1 MGPVLRHPGG
11 EVGDVEWWV
20 IIALLFGGMVLL
32 LLTGLPIAFAFL
44 VVNMVAAY
52 FFLGGIPGLIGT
64 VTGVFTSITT
74 FTLLPVPFFILMGEL
89 IFHSNLGLDAV
100 NVLDKWLGRVRGR
113 LSVLAIIM
121 GVIIGA
127 LSGSTI
133 ATCALLGT
141 ILLPQMLEKG
151 YSKNMSLGPLMGV
164 GTVDAL
170 IPPNALTVVLASLA
184 NIDVGQL
191 LIAGILPGMIMS
203 GLYLLYVLLWCRIRP
218 EEAPVYDVPHT
229 PLKEKVRVTVL
240 YLLPLGFIVF
250 MVIGL
255 IFLGVATPTEAAATG
270 TLGSFILALVY
281 RRLNWEVLKKSTYG
295 TVKVTVM
302 IFMIIIVSSTY
313 GEILAFTGAA
323 SGMTNF
329 ITNLTISPMVIMIGM
344 LIVVLILGCFM
355 ETVAIMM
362 ITIPIYMPVVNAF
375 GYNTVWFGVVML
387 IVLETGLITPPFG
400 VTLFVMKGV
409 APPDITMGDIW
420 KAVTPYV
427 IIDVLCVALVLA
439 MPFLA
444 TAVPR
449 LMGMR

>member
-1 MGPVLRHPGG
+1 M
-11 EVGDVEWWV
+11 EWWQ
-20 IIALLFGGMVLL
+20 IISLLFGGMVFL
-32 LLTGLPIAFAFL
+32 LLTGIPIAFAFL
-44 VVNMVAAY
+44 IVNMVAAY
-52 FFLGGIPGLIGT
+52 FFLGGIPGLVGV

-89 IFHSNLGLDAV
+89 IFHTNLGLDAV
-100 NVLDKWLGRVRGR
+100 NVLDKWLGKLRGR
-113 LSVLAIIM
+113 LSILAIIM

-141 ILLPQMLEKG
+141 ILLPDMLKRG

-191 LIAGILPGMIMS
+191 LIAGIVPGMIMS
-203 GLYLLYVLLWCRIRP
+203 GLYFVFVVIWCHIFP
-218 EEAPVYDVPHT
+218 KEAPMYDVPHV
-229 PLKEKVRVTVL
+229 PLKEKILATVK
-240 YLLPLGFIVF
+240 YLLPLGLIIF
-250 MVIGL
+250 MVIGF

-270 TLGSFILALVY
+270 TLGSFILALAY
-281 RRLNWEVLKKSTYG
+281 RRLTWETLKKSVMG
-295 TVKVTVM
+295 TVKITVM

-323 SGMTNF
+323 AGMTSF
-329 ITNLTISPMVIMIGM
+329 ITNLTIPPIVIIIGM
-344 LIVVLILGCFM
+344 LVVVLIMGCFM

-375 GYNTVWFGVVML
+375 EYNTVWFGVLML
-387 IVLETGLITPPFG
+387 IALETGLITPPFG

-409 APPDITMGDIW
+409 APPEVTMADIW

-427 IIDVLCVALVLA
+427 IIDVLCVVILLA
-439 MPFLA
+439 IPVIV
-444 TAVPR
+444 TIVPA
-449 LMGMR
+449 LMGMAR

>member
-1 MGPVLRHPGG
+1 M
-11 EVGDVEWWV
+11 EWYT
-20 IIALLFGGMVLL
+20 IISLLFGGMVLL
-32 LLTGLPIAFAFL
+32 LLTGIPIAFAFL
-44 VVNMVAAY
+44 IVNMVAAY
-52 FFLGGIPGLIGT
+52 FFLGGIPGLIGV
-64 VTGVFTSITT
+64 VTGIFTSITT

-100 NVLDKWLGRVRGR
+100 NVLDKWLGKLRGR

-141 ILLPQMLEKG
+141 ILLPDMLKKG
-151 YSKNMSLGPLMGV
+151 YSKRMSLGPLMGV

-184 NIDVGQL
+184 GIDVGQL
-191 LIAGILPGMIMS
+191 LIAGIVPGIIMS
-203 GLYLLYVLLWCRIRP
+203 GLYFVYVLVWCRFFP
-218 EEAPVYDVPHT
+218 NEAPLYDVPHV
-229 PLKEKVRVTVL
+229 PLKEKVMATVQ
-240 YLLPLGFIVF
+240 YLLPLGFIIF

-270 TLGSFILALVY
+270 TLASFILALIY
-281 RRLNWEVLKKSTYG
+281 RRLTWDIMKKSVIG

-323 SGMTNF
+323 SGMTQF
-329 ITNLTISPMVIMIGM
+329 ITGISIHPMIIVIGM
-344 LIVVLILGCFM
+344 LAVVLIMGCFM

-362 ITIPIYMPVVNAF
+362 ITIPIFMPVIGTF
-375 GYNTVWFGVVML
+375 GYNTVWFGVLML
-387 IVLETGLITPPFG
+387 IALETGLITPPFG

-409 APPDITMGDIW
+409 APPEVTMRDIW
-420 KAVTPYV
+420 GAVTPYV
-427 IIDVLCVALVLA
+427 IIDILCIALVLA
-439 MPFLA
+439 LPWLA
-444 TAVPR
+444 TMVPS
-449 LMGMR
+449 LMGMVK

>member
-1 MGPVLRHPGG
+1 M
-11 EVGDVEWWV
+11 EWWL
-20 IIALLFGGMVLL
+20 IISLLFGGMVLM
-32 LLTGLPIAFAFL
+32 LLTNLPIAFAFL
-44 VVNMVAAY
+44 VVNVVAAY
-52 FFLGGIPGLIGT
+52 FFLGGVPGLIAV

-89 IFHSNLGLDAV
+89 IFHSGLGLSAV
-100 NVLDKWLGRVRGR
+100 NVLDKWLGRIRGR

-141 ILLPQMLEKG
+141 ILLPDMLKRG
-151 YSKNMSLGPLMGV
+151 YSKSMSLGPLMGV

-191 LIAGILPGMIMS
+191 LIAGIVPGIIMS
-203 GLYLLYVLLWCRIRP
+203 GLYLVYVIGWCHMFP
-218 EEAPVYDVPHT
+218 NEAPMYDVPHI
-229 PLKEKVRVTVL
+229 PLKEKVMATVQ
-240 YLLPLGFIVF
+240 YLLPLGLIIF
-250 MVIGL
+250 MVIGF

-270 TLGSFILALVY
+270 TLASFILAVAY
-281 RRLNWEVLKKSTYG
+281 RRLNWEIIKKSVMG

-302 IFMIIIVSSTY
+302 IFMIVIVSTTY

-323 SGMTNF
+323 AGMTSF
-329 ITNLTISPMVIMIGM
+329 ISNLSTPPMVILIGM
-344 LIVVLILGCFM
+344 LIVILILGCFM

-375 GYNTVWFGVVML
+375 HFDPIWFGVMML
-387 IVLETGLITPPFG
+387 IALETGLITPPFG

-409 APPDITMGDIW
+409 APPEITMADIW

-427 IIDVLCVALVLA
+427 IVDILCIALVLA
-439 MPFLA
+439 IPALA
-444 TAVPR
+444 TVVPN
-449 LMGMR
+449 LMGMH

>member
-1 MGPVLRHPGG
+1 M
-11 EVGDVEWWV
+11 EWWL
-20 IIALLFGGMVLL
+20 IISLLFGGMVFL
-32 LLTGLPIAFAFL
+32 LLTNLPIAFAFL
-44 VVNMVAAY
+44 VVNLIAAY
-52 FFLGGIPGLIGT
+52 YFLGGLPGLVG
-64 VTGVFTSITT
+64 VATGAFTSITT

-89 IFHSNLGLDAV
+89 IFHSGLGLNAV
-100 NVLDKWLGRVRGR
+100 NVLDKWLGNLRGR
-113 LSVLAIIM
+113 LSLLAIIM

-191 LIAGILPGMIMS
+191 LMAGIPAGIMMS
-203 GLYLLYVLLWCRIRP
+203 ALYFIYVVLWLRIRP
-218 EEAPVYDVPHT
+218 EEAPMYIVPKV
-229 PLKEKVRVTVL
+229 PLKEKLRVTLRDLV
-240 YLLPLGFIVF
+240 PLGFIIF
-250 MVIGL
+250 LVIGL
-255 IFLGVATPTEAAATG
+255 IFLGVATPTESAAAG
-270 TLGSFILALVY
+270 TFGAFVLAVLY
-281 RRLNWEVLKKSTYG
+281 RRLNWEIIKKSVYS

-302 IFMIIIVSSTY
+302 IFMIIIVSTTY

-323 SGMTNF
+323 AGMTNF
-329 ITNLTISPMVIMIGM
+329 ISNLAISPIVILIGM
-344 LIVVLILGCFM
+344 LVVVLIMGCFM

-375 GYNTVWFGVVML
+375 GFNKIWFGVMML
-387 IVLETGLITPPFG
+387 IALETGLITPPFG

-409 APPDITMGDIW
+409 APPDVTMGDIW

-427 IIDVLCVALVLA
+427 IVDVLCIAFVMA
-439 MPFLA
+439 MPKIA
-444 TAVPR
+444 TVVPN
-449 LMGMR
+449 LMGMVH

>member
-1 MGPVLRHPGG
+1 M
-11 EVGDVEWWV
+11 EWWL
-20 IIALLFGGMVLL
+20 IISLLFGGMVFL
-32 LLTGLPIAFAFL
+32 LLTNLPIAFAFL

-52 FFLGGIPGLIGT
+52 FFLGGVPGLIGV
-64 VTGVFTSITT
+64 VTGAFTSITT

-89 IFHSNLGLDAV
+89 IFHSGLGLNAV
-100 NVLDKWLGRVRGR
+100 NVLDKWLGNLRGR
-113 LSVLAIIM
+113 LSLLAIIM

-191 LIAGILPGMIMS
+191 LMAGIPAGIMMS
-203 GLYLLYVLLWCRIRP
+203 ALYFIYVVLWLRFKP
-218 EEAPVYDVPHT
+218 EEAPMYIAPKVT
-229 PLKEKVRVTVL
+229 LKEKMRVTL
-240 YLLPLGFIVF
+240 RDLIPLGFIIF
-250 MVIGL
+250 MVIGF

-270 TLGSFILALVY
+270 TLGAFILALLY
-281 RRLNWEVLKKSTYG
+281 RRLTWQIMKKSVMS

-323 SGMTNF
+323 AGMTNF
-329 ITNLTISPMVIMIGM
+329 ISNLAVSPIVILIGM
-344 LIVVLILGCFM
+344 LFVVLIMGCFM

-375 GYNTVWFGVVML
+375 GFNKIWFGVMML
-387 IVLETGLITPPFG
+387 IALETGLITPPFG

-409 APPDITMGDIW
+409 APPEVTMGDIW

-427 IIDVLCVALVLA
+427 IVDVLCIALVMA
-439 MPFLA
+439 MPNIA
-444 TAVPR
+444 TVVPN
-449 LMGMR
+449 LMGMVY

>member
-1 MGPVLRHPGG
+1 M
-11 EVGDVEWWV
+11 EWWL
-20 IIALLFGGMVLL
+20 IISLLFAGMVFL
-32 LLTGLPIAFAFL
+32 LLTNLPIAFAFL

-52 FFLGGIPGLIGT
+52 FFLGGIPGLIAV

-89 IFHSNLGLDAV
+89 IFHSGLGLNAM
-100 NVLDKWLGRVRGR
+100 NVLDKWLGKLRGR
-113 LSVLAIIM
+113 LSILAIIM

-141 ILLPQMLEKG
+141 ILLPDMLKRG

-191 LIAGILPGMIMS
+191 LMAGIPAGIMMS
-203 GLYLLYVLLWCRIRP
+203 GLYFVYVVLWLRVKP
-218 EEAPVYDVPHT
+218 EEAPMYDIPHI
-229 PLKEKVRVTVL
+229 PLKEKAMATL
-240 YLLPLGFIVF
+240 QYLLPLSFIIF
-250 MVIGL
+250 MVLGF

-270 TLGSFILALVY
+270 TLGSFILAVAY
-281 RRLNWEVLKKSTYG
+281 RRLNWDIVKKSVMG

-302 IFMIIIVSSTY
+302 IFMIVIVSTTY
-313 GEILAFTGAA
+313 GQILAFTGAA

-329 ITNLTISPMVIMIGM
+329 ITQLSIPPIVILIGM
-344 LIVVLILGCFM
+344 LGVVLIMGCFM

-362 ITIPIYMPVVNAF
+362 ITIPIYMPVINAF
-375 GYNTVWFGVVML
+375 HYNPIWFGVLML
-387 IVLETGLITPPFG
+387 ITLETGLITPPFG

-409 APPDITMGDIW
+409 APPEITMADIW

-427 IIDVLCVALVLA
+427 IVDILCIALVLA
-439 MPFLA
+439 LPILA
-444 TAVPR
+444 TVMPS
-449 LMGMR
+449 LMGMK

>member
-1 MGPVLRHPGG
+1 M
-11 EVGDVEWWV
+11 EWWL
-20 IIALLFGGMVLL
+20 IISLLFGGMVFL
-32 LLTGLPIAFAFL
+32 LLTNLPIAFAFL

-52 FFLGGIPGLIGT
+52 FFLGGVPGLVGV
-64 VTGVFTSITT
+64 VTGAFTSITT
-74 FTLLPVPFFILMGEL
+74 FTLLPVPFFILMGEV
-89 IFHSNLGLDAV
+89 IFHSGLGLNAV
-100 NVLDKWLGRVRGR
+100 NVLDKWLGNLRGR
-113 LSVLAIIM
+113 LSLLAIIM

-191 LIAGILPGMIMS
+191 LMAGIPAGIMMS
-203 GLYLLYVLLWCRIRP
+203 ALYFLYVVLWLRFKP
-218 EEAPVYDVPHT
+218 EEAPMYIAPKVS
-229 PLKEKVRVTVL
+229 LKEKMRVTLRDLV
-240 YLLPLGFIVF
+240 PLGFIIF
-250 MVIGL
+250 MVIGF

-270 TLGSFILALVY
+270 TLGAFILALVY
-281 RRLNWEVLKKSTYG
+281 RRLTWQIMKKSVIS

-323 SGMTNF
+323 AGMTNF
-329 ITNLTISPMVIMIGM
+329 ISNLAVSPIVILIGM
-344 LIVVLILGCFM
+344 LVVVLIMGCFM

-362 ITIPIYMPVVNAF
+362 ITIPIYMPVVNTF
-375 GYNTVWFGVVML
+375 GFDKIWFGVMML
-387 IVLETGLITPPFG
+387 IALETGLITPPFG

-409 APPDITMGDIW
+409 APPEVTMGDIW

-427 IIDVLCVALVLA
+427 IVDVLCIALV
-439 MPFLA
+439 M
-444 TAVPR
+444 AVPNIATVVPN
-449 LMGMR
+449 LMGMVH

>member
-1 MGPVLRHPGG
+1 M
-11 EVGDVEWWV
+11 EWYV
-20 IIALLFGGMVLL
+20 IISLLFGGMVLM
-32 LLTGLPIAFAFL
+32 LLTGIPIAFAFL

-52 FFLGGIPGLIGT
+52 FFLGGIPGLIGV

-89 IFHSNLGLDAV
+89 IFHSGLGLDAV
-100 NVLDKWLGRVRGR
+100 GVLDKWLGKLKGR

-121 GVIIGA
+121 GVIVGA

-141 ILLPQMLEKG
+141 ILLPQMLAKG

-170 IPPNALTVVLASLA
+170 IPPNALTVVFASLA

-191 LIAGILPGMIMS
+191 LVAGIVPGIIMS
-203 GLYLLYVLLWCRIRP
+203 GLYFVFVVAWCHLFP
-218 EEAPVYDVPHT
+218 DEAPMYDVPHV
-229 PLKEKVRVTVL
+229 PVKEKVMATVK
-240 YLLPLGFIVF
+240 YLLPLGFIIF

-270 TLGSFILALVY
+270 TLGSFILALLY
-281 RRLNWEVLKKSTYG
+281 RRLTWDIFNKSVMG

-313 GEILAFTGAA
+313 GEILAFTGSAA
-323 SGMTNF
+323 GLTGF
-329 ITNLTISPMVIMIGM
+329 ITNLAVPQMVIVIGM
-344 LIVVLILGCFM
+344 LIVVLIMGCFM

-362 ITIPIYMPVVNAF
+362 ITIPIYIPVINAF
-375 GYNTVWFGVVML
+375 GYNTVWFGILML
-387 IVLETGLITPPFG
+387 IALETGLITPPFG

-409 APPDITMGDIW
+409 APSDITMVDIW

-427 IIDVLCVALVLA
+427 IIALA
-439 MPFLA
+439 CIGIIMAFPGTA
-444 TAVPR
+444 TIVPQ
-449 LMGMR
+449 LMGMTR

>member
-1 MGPVLRHPGG
+1 
-11 EVGDVEWWV
+11 VEWYT
-20 IIALLFGGMVLL
+20 IISLLFGGMVLL
-32 LLTGLPIAFAFL
+32 LLTGIPIAFAFL
-44 VVNMVAAY
+44 IVNMIAA
-52 FFLGGIPGLIGT
+52 FIFLGGEAGLIGT
-64 VTGVFTSITT
+64 VIGIFTSITT

-89 IFHSNLGLDAV
+89 IFHTNLGLDAV
-100 NVLDKWLGRVRGR
+100 NVLDKWLGKVRGR
-113 LSVLAIIM
+113 LSILAIIM

-141 ILLPQMLEKG
+141 ILLPEMLKKG

-191 LIAGILPGMIMS
+191 LLAGIIPGVIMS
-203 GLYLLYVLLWCRIRP
+203 GLYLAYVLLWVRIKP
-218 EEAPVYDVPHT
+218 EEAPEYEVPHV
-229 PLKEKVRVTVL
+229 PFKEKVRVTVV
-240 YLLPLGFIVF
+240 YLLPLGFIIF

-270 TLGSFILALVY
+270 TLGSFILALCY
-281 RRLNWEVLKKSTYG
+281 KRLTMEVMKKAVMG
-295 TVKVTVM
+295 TVRVTTM

-323 SGMTNF
+323 AGLTGF
-329 ITNLTISPMVIMIGM
+329 ITGLTVPPIVIIIAMM
-344 LIVVLILGCFM
+344 LVVLILGCFM

-362 ITIPIYMPVVNAF
+362 ITIPIYMAVVNIL
-375 GYNTVWFGVVML
+375 GYNGVWFGVLML
-387 IVLETGLITPPFG
+387 IALETGLITPPFG

-409 APPDITMGDIW
+409 APPDITMRDIW

-427 IIDVLCVALVLA
+427 IVDILCIAIIMA
-439 MPFLA
+439 FPGLA
-444 TAVPR
+444 TVVPR

>member
-1 MGPVLRHPGG
+1 M
-11 EVGDVEWWV
+11 EWWL
-20 IIALLFGGMVLL
+20 IIALLFGGMVFL
-32 LLTGLPIAFAFL
+32 LLTNLPIAFAFL
-44 VVNMVAAY
+44 VVNMIGAY
-52 FFLGGIPGLIGT
+52 FFLGGIPGLVGV
-64 VTGVFTSITT
+64 VTGAFTSITT
-74 FTLLPVPFFILMGEL
+74 FTLLPVPFFVLMGEL
-89 IFHSNLGLDAV
+89 IFHSGLGLNAV
-100 NVLDKWLGRVRGR
+100 NVLDKWLGNLRGR
-113 LSVLAIIM
+113 LSLLAIIM

-191 LIAGILPGMIMS
+191 LMAGIPAGIMMS
-203 GLYLLYVLLWCRIRP
+203 TLYFIYVVLWLRFKP
-218 EEAPVYDVPHT
+218 EEAPMYIVPKI
-229 PLKEKVRVTVL
+229 PLREKMRVTL
-240 YLLPLGFIVF
+240 RDLIPLGFIIF
-250 MVIGL
+250 MVIGF

-270 TLGSFILALVY
+270 TLGAFILALLY
-281 RRLNWEVLKKSTYG
+281 RRLTWQIMKKSVMG

-323 SGMTNF
+323 AGMTNF
-329 ITNLTISPMVIMIGM
+329 ISNLAISPIVILVGM
-344 LIVVLILGCFM
+344 LFVVLLMGCFM

-362 ITIPIYMPVVNAF
+362 ITIPIYMPVVHAF
-375 GYNTVWFGVVML
+375 GFNKIWFGVMML
-387 IVLETGLITPPFG
+387 IALETGLITPPFG

-409 APPDITMGDIW
+409 APPEVTMGDIW

-427 IIDVLCVALVLA
+427 IVDVLCIALVMA
-439 MPFLA
+439 MPSIA
-444 TAVPR
+444 TVVPN
-449 LMGMR
+449 LMGMVQ

>member
-1 MGPVLRHPGG
+1 M
-11 EVGDVEWWV
+11 EWWL
-20 IIALLFGGMVLL
+20 IISLLFGSMVFM
-32 LLTGLPIAFAFL
+32 LLTNLPIAFAFL
-44 VVNMVAAY
+44 VVNIVAAY
-52 FFLGGIPGLIGT
+52 FFLGGIPGLIAV
-64 VTGVFTSITT
+64 VTGVFSSITT

-89 IFHSNLGLDAV
+89 IFHSGLGLNAV
-100 NVLDKWLGRVRGR
+100 NVLDKWLGNFRGR
-113 LSVLAIIM
+113 LSILAIIM

-141 ILLPQMLEKG
+141 ILLPDMLKRG

-191 LIAGILPGMIMS
+191 LMAGIPAGLIMS
-203 GLYLLYVLLWCRIRP
+203 ALYFVYVVLWVRIKP
-218 EEAPVYDVPHT
+218 EEAPMYDVPHI
-229 PLKEKVRVTVL
+229 PLKEKVLVTLKDLV
-240 YLLPLGFIVF
+240 PLGFIIF
-250 MVIGL
+250 MVLGF

-270 TLGSFILALVY
+270 TLGSFILALIY
-281 RRLNWEVLKKSTYG
+281 RHLNWEVIKKSVMG

-302 IFMIIIVSSTY
+302 IFMIVIVSTTY
-313 GEILAFTGAA
+313 GQILAFTGAA
-323 SGMTNF
+323 AGMTSF
-329 ITNLTISPMVIMIGM
+329 ITKLSIPPIVILIGM
-344 LIVVLILGCFM
+344 LIIVLILGCFM

-375 GYNTVWFGVVML
+375 HYNPIWFGVLML
-387 IVLETGLITPPFG
+387 IALETGLITPPFG

-409 APPDITMGDIW
+409 APPEITMADIW

-427 IIDVLCVALVLA
+427 IVDILCIVLVLV

-444 TAVPR
+444 TVIPS
-449 LMGMR
+449 LMGMK

>member
-1 MGPVLRHPGG
+1 M
-11 EVGDVEWWV
+11 EWYTV
-20 IIALLFGGMVLL
+20 ICLLFGGMVLL
-32 LLTGLPIAFAFL
+32 LLTGIPIAFAFL

-52 FFLGGIPGLIGT
+52 FFLSGEAGLIGA
-64 VTGVFTSITT
+64 VTGIFTSITT

-89 IFHSNLGLDAV
+89 IFHSGLGLDAV
-100 NVLDKWLGRVRGR
+100 NVLDKWLGRLRGR
-113 LSVLAIIM
+113 LSILAIIM

-141 ILLPQMLEKG
+141 ILLPDMLKRG
-151 YSKNMSLGPLMGV
+151 YSKSMSLGPLMGV

-191 LIAGILPGMIMS
+191 LIAGIVPGMIMS
-203 GLYLLYVLLWCRIRP
+203 GLYLAYVLFRAHLRP
-218 EEAPVYDVPHT
+218 EEAPAYDVAMVPMS
-229 PLKEKVRVTVL
+229 ERIRATVQ
-240 YLLPLGFIVF
+240 YLLPLGFIIF

-270 TLGSFILALVY
+270 TLGSFILALCY
-281 RRLNWEVLKKSTYG
+281 RRLTWDIMKKSVMG
-295 TVKVTVM
+295 TIKVTTM

-323 SGMTNF
+323 GGLTGF
-329 ITNLTISPMVIMIGM
+329 ITGLAIPPIVIIMGM
-344 LIVVLILGCFM
+344 MLVVLMLGCFM

-362 ITIPIYMPVVNAF
+362 ITIPIYMAVVNAF
-375 GYNTVWFGVVML
+375 GYNGVWFGVIML
-387 IVLETGLITPPFG
+387 IALETGLITPPFG

-409 APPDITMGDIW
+409 APRDVTMRDIW

-427 IIDVLCVALVLA
+427 VIDILCIAIVMAF
-439 MPFLA
+439 PSIA
-444 TAVPR
+444 TVVPR
-449 LMGMR
+449 LMGMK

>member
-1 MGPVLRHPGG
+1 MQ
-11 EVGDVEWWV
+11 WWL
-20 IIALLFGGMVLL
+20 IISLLFGGMVFL
-32 LLTGLPIAFAFL
+32 LLTNLPIAFAFL
-44 VVNMVAAY
+44 VVNMIAAY
-52 FFLGGIPGLIGT
+52 FFLGGIPGLIE
-64 VTGVFTSITT
+64 VATGVFTSITT

-89 IFHSNLGLDAV
+89 IFHSGLGLNAV
-100 NVLDKWLGRVRGR
+100 NVLDKWLGNLRGR
-113 LSVLAIIM
+113 LSLLAIIM

-191 LIAGILPGMIMS
+191 LMAGIPAGLMMS
-203 GLYLLYVLLWCRIRP
+203 ALYFIFVVLWLRIKP
-218 EEAPVYDVPHT
+218 EEAPRYVVPRIA
-229 PLKEKVRVTVL
+229 LKEKAMATVRN
-240 YLLPLGFIVF
+240 LLPLGFIIF
-250 MVIGL
+250 MVLGF

-270 TLGSFILALVY
+270 TLGAFILALIY
-281 RRLNWEVLKKSTYG
+281 RCLNWEVIKKSVMG

-302 IFMIIIVSSTY
+302 IFMIVIVSTTY

-323 SGMTNF
+323 AGMTDF
-329 ITNLTISPMVIMIGM
+329 ITHLSTPPIVILVGM
-344 LIVVLILGCFM
+344 LIVVLIMGCFM

-362 ITIPIYMPVVNAF
+362 ITIPIYMPVINAF
-375 GYNTVWFGVVML
+375 HFNPIWFGVMML
-387 IVLETGLITPPFG
+387 IALETGLITPPFG

-409 APPDITMGDIW
+409 APPEVTMSDIW

-427 IIDVLCVALVLA
+427 IVDILCIALVMA
-439 MPFLA
+439 MPNIA
-444 TAVPR
+444 TLVPG
-449 LMGMR
+449 LMGMK

>member
-1 MGPVLRHPGG
+1 M
-11 EVGDVEWWV
+11 EWYL
-20 IIALLFGGMVLL
+20 IISLLFGGMILL
-32 LLTGLPIAFAFL
+32 LLTGIPIAFAFL
-44 VVNMVAAY
+44 IVNMVAAY
-52 FFLGGIPGLIGT
+52 FFLGGIPGLVGV

-89 IFHSNLGLDAV
+89 IFHSGLGLDAV
-100 NVLDKWLGRVRGR
+100 NVLDKWLGNLRGR
-113 LSVLAIIM
+113 LSLLAIIM

-151 YSKNMSLGPLMGV
+151 YSKNMSLGPLIGV

-191 LIAGILPGMIMS
+191 LIAGIVPGLIMS
-203 GLYLLYVLLWCRIRP
+203 GLYFLYVLIWVRIFP
-218 EEAPVYDVPHT
+218 KEAPLYAVP
-229 PLKEKVRVTVL
+229 PVPWKEKVTATVK
-240 YLLPLGFIVF
+240 YLLPLSFIIF
-250 MVIGL
+250 MVIGF

-270 TLGSFILALVY
+270 TLGSFILALLY
-281 RRLNWEVLKKSTYG
+281 RRLTWDVLKKSVMG

-323 SGMTNF
+323 AGMTGF
-329 ITNLTISPMVIMIGM
+329 ITSLTIPPLVIIIGM
-344 LIVVLILGCFM
+344 LLVVLLLGCFM

-362 ITIPIYMPVVNAF
+362 ITIPIFIPVVNHF
-375 GYNTVWFGVVML
+375 GYNLIWFGVMML
-387 IVLETGLITPPFG
+387 IALETGLITPPFG

-409 APPDITMGDIW
+409 APPDVTMSDIW

-427 IIDVLCVALVLA
+427 IIDILCIALIMAFPVI
-439 MPFLA
+439 A
-444 TAVPR
+444 TVVPN
-449 LMGMR
+449 LMGMVK